1 MESEDKNVISDNNK
15 KGLANIA
22 KQKDEEKKDKETLR
36 EESGH
41 KSGSKEENEMEQ
53 WIY

>member
-15 KGLANIA
+15 KIAANLI
-22 KQKDEEKKDKETLR
+22 KLKEEEKKDKETLR

-53 WIY
+53 